1 MSTRKST
8 SHSSKSPPKN
18 NKKGGNGKNTKSSVL
33 RIIGGQWRS
42 RRLSF
47 IAAEGLRPTTDRVRE
62 TLFNWIS
69 PYIPGA
75 RCLDLFTGSGA
86 LGLEALSREARSVTF
101 IDLSPGT
108 ISSIKANL
116 QKLHATNAEVIC
128 TDSIK
133 WLKNEN
139 SNKAYDIIFIDPPF
153 HCDLVPQ
160 CISLLESSTLL
171 KIGTYIYVEIE
182 KETTPPQFPQSWRL
196 HREKEAGQVRYM
208 LFINQ
213 PFQDNQEEDSHIDH
227 K

>member
-8 SHSSKSPPKN
+8 SRSSKSPLK
-18 NKKGGNGKNTKSSVL
+18 NGKNTKSSVL

-69 PYIPGA
+69 PNIPGA
-75 RCLDLFTGSGA
+75 KCLDLFTGSGA

-101 IDLSPGT
+101 IDLSPGV
-108 ISSIKANL
+108 ISSLKANL
-116 QKLHATNAEVIC
+116 QTLQATNAEVAC

-133 WLKNEN
+133 WLKNASSSE
-139 SNKAYDIIFIDPPF
+139 AYDIIFIDPPF
-153 HCDLVPQ
+153 RCDLVPQ
-160 CISLLESSTLL
+160 CVSLLESSALL
-171 KIGTYIYVEIE
+171 KVGTYIYVEIE
-182 KETTPPQFPQSWRL
+182 KETTQPQFPQDWRL

-213 PFQDNQEEDSHIDH
+213 PHQEDGPEEDYHIDH

>member
-1 MSTRKST
+1 MPIRRSNA
-8 SHSSKSPPKN
+8 HSSKGANKS
-18 NKKGGNGKNTKSSVL
+18 NKKTKNSIL

-47 IAAEGLRPTTDRVRE
+47 IATEGLRPTTDRVRE

-69 PYIPGA
+69 PHIPGA
-75 RCLDLFTGSGA
+75 KCLDLFTGSGA

-101 IDLSPGT
+101 IDLSPSV

-116 QKLHATNAEVIC
+116 QTLQATNAEVIC

-133 WLKNEN
+133 WLKNTT
-139 SNKAYDIIFIDPPF
+139 SNEAYDIVFIDPPF
-153 HCDLVPQ
+153 RCDLVPQ
-160 CISLLESSTLL
+160 CIPLLESSGLL
-171 KIGTYIYVEIE
+171 KAGTYIYVEIE
-182 KETTPPQFPQSWRL
+182 KETTQPQFPQNWRL

-213 PFQDNQEEDSHIDH
+213 ARQVNLENDPEEGCHTGH

>member
-1 MSTRKST
+1 MSNRKSN
-8 SHSSKSPPKN
+8 SYSSKSPNKN
-18 NKKGGNGKNTKSSVL
+18 NKNSAL

-47 IAAEGLRPTTDRVRE
+47 VAAEGLRPTTDRVRE

-86 LGLEALSREARSVTF
+86 LGLEALSREASTVTF
-101 IDLSPGT
+101 IDLSPSA

-116 QKLHATNAEVIC
+116 QTLQATNAEIVC
-128 TDSIK
+128 TDSVK
-133 WLKNEN
+133 WLRNAN
-139 SNKAYDIIFIDPPF
+139 SNEAAYDIIFIDPPF
-153 HCDLVPQ
+153 RCDLVPQ
-160 CISLLESSTLL
+160 CVSLLESSSLL
-171 KIGTYIYVEIE
+171 KVGTHIYVEIE
-182 KETTPPQFPQSWRL
+182 KETTQPNFPQSWQL

-213 PFQDNQEEDSHIDH
+213 PHQDDQ
-227 K
+227 